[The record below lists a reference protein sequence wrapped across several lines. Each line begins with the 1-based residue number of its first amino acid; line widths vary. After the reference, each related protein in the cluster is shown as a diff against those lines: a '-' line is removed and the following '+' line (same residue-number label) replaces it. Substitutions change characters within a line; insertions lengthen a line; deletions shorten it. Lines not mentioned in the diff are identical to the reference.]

1 MGQFR
6 LEIAEA
12 SLCEGCSHEVAL
24 SELSCPR
31 CGANTY
37 RLSFDTFYSE
47 LENFHIM
54 DARYGGYVLGRND
67 AEDDIPMYTFAGN
80 GLYSFRGLMQG
91 GEYILSKAATLKY
104 RDRLEEINSDK
115 GSANL
120 PFHPENSEY
129 SSVINTNF
137 MPKFGGIWI
146 SHSQFIINRFATQK
160 YFKELEKLNWE
171 ANQEFASQNP
181 IEGT

>member
-12 SLCEGCSHEVAL
+12 SLCEECSHEVAL
-24 SELSCPR
+24 SQLSCPR

-37 RLSFDTFYSE
+37 RLSFDAFYSE
-47 LENFHIM
+47 LENYHIM

-67 AEDDIPMYTFAGN
+67 AEDDIPMYTFAGY
-80 GLYSFRGLMQG
+80 GLYSFRGAMQG
-91 GEYILSKAATLKY
+91 GEYILSKAATLKHMA
-104 RDRLEEINSDK
+104 RLEEINSDK
-115 GSANL
+115 GDAKL
-120 PFHPENSEY
+120 PFYPENTEY

-137 MPKFGGIWI
+137 MPKFGGLWI
-146 SHSQFIINRFATQK
+146 DSQFIINRFATQK
-160 YFKELEKLNWE
+160 HFIELEKLNWE
-171 ANQEFASQNP
+171 ANHEFASQNP